1 MQGNCFFN
9 VFFREGFVNF
19 VVVNSGNLKERQLL
33 QFSAVFLNGIRIFRY
48 ILNVFRKACGNT
60 FLKFKSCLGFIRIL
74 I

>member
-48 ILNVFRKACGNT
+48 IVLRKIQRCVWTLVMEYG
-60 FLKFKSCLGFIRIL
+60 
-74 I
+74 